1 MIICMPQGPACSSYQ
16 LQTDDTM
23 YPETEQTE
31 LQALIHQFQPQQI
44 LSIGPA
50 GQELF
55 TSYLVGCL
63 ECSLQECISVPTLE
77 QLDGYG
83 RYDLVFVSH
92 VLESMPKS
100 QAEQLIARLRDLH
113 SERLIIVLPIGKDWP
128 GHASHWQQTDMLGL
142 GFSRV
147 AKFQYKQHL
156 VHIYAFDIA
165 SYKTTPEWLNSKY
178 WANPEMFDKYW
189 W

>member
-1 MIICMPQGPACSSYQ
+1 
-16 LQTDDTM
+16 M
-23 YPETEQTE
+23 YPETKQTE
-31 LQALIHQFQPQQI
+31 LKLLIQQFQPQQI

-55 TSYLVGCL
+55 ADYLDVCEECAL
-63 ECSLQECISVPTLE
+63 EECGSAPSLK
-77 QLDGYG
+77 QLDQHGR

-92 VLESMPKS
+92 ILENMPKS
-100 QAEQLIARLRDLH
+100 EAEQLIARLRDMH
-113 SERLIIVLPIGKDWP
+113 SDRLIIVLPIGEDWP
-128 GHASHWQQTDMLGL
+128 NHISHWRQTDMLGL
-142 GFSRV
+142 GFSQV
-147 AKFQYKQHL
+147 AEFQYRQHT

-165 SYKTTPEWLNSKY
+165 SYKTTPEWLNCKY

>member
-1 MIICMPQGPACSSYQ
+1 MPQGPACSSYQ

-55 TSYLVGCL
+55 TSYLAGCP

-142 GFSRV
+142 GFSRL

-165 SYKTTPEWLNSKY
+165 SYKTTPEWLNGKY

>member
-1 MIICMPQGPACSSYQ
+1 MPQGPACSSYQ

-55 TSYLVGCL
+55 TSYLAGCP

-100 QAEQLIARLRDLH
+100 QAEQLIARLRDLLC
-113 SERLIIVLPIGKDWP
+113 ERLIIVLPIGKDWP

>member
-55 TSYLVGCL
+55 TSYLAGCP

-142 GFSRV
+142 GFSRL

-165 SYKTTPEWLNSKY
+165 SYKTTPEWLNGKY

>member
-1 MIICMPQGPACSSYQ
+1 
-16 LQTDDTM
+16 M
-23 YPETEQTE
+23 YPETNQAE
-31 LQALIHQFQPQQI
+31 LRSLIQQFQPQQI

-55 TSYLVGCL
+55 AAYLAGC
-63 ECSLQECISVPTLE
+63 ETCALQECREAPSLQ
-77 QLDGYG
+77 QLDQYG

-92 VLESMPKS
+92 TLEYLPKTE
-100 QAEQLIARLRDLH
+100 AEQLIARLRDLH
-113 SERLIIVLPIGKDWP
+113 SERLIIVLPLGEDWP
-128 GHASHWQQTDMLGL
+128 NHASHWQQTDMLGL
-142 GFSRV
+142 GFSQV
-147 AKFQYKQHL
+147 AEFQHHDQL

-165 SYKTTPEWLNSKY
+165 SYKTTPEWLNNKY

>member
-1 MIICMPQGPACSSYQ
+1 MPQGPACSSYQ

-55 TSYLVGCL
+55 TSYLAGCP

-165 SYKTTPEWLNSKY
+165 SYKTTPEWLNGKY

>member
-1 MIICMPQGPACSSYQ
+1 
-16 LQTDDTM
+16 M

-31 LQALIHQFQPQQI
+31 LRSLIQQFHPQQI

-55 TSYLVGCL
+55 ASYLAGCQQ
-63 ECSLQECISVPTLE
+63 CTLQEIINAPTLQ
-77 QLDGYG
+77 QLDKYG

-92 VLESMPKS
+92 VLENMPKS
-100 QAEQLIARLRDLH
+100 KAEQLIARLRDLH
-113 SERLIIVLPIGKDWP
+113 SDRLIIVLPIGKDWP
-128 GHASHWQQTDMLGL
+128 KHASHWQQTDMLGL
-142 GFSRV
+142 GFSQV
-147 AKFQYKQHL
+147 AEFQYKQHL

-165 SYKTTPEWLNSKY
+165 SYKTTPEWLSNKY

>member
-1 MIICMPQGPACSSYQ
+1 MPQGPACSSYQ

-55 TSYLVGCL
+55 TSYLAGCP

-142 GFSRV
+142 GFSWV

>member
-1 MIICMPQGPACSSYQ
+1 MPQGPACSSYQ

-55 TSYLVGCL
+55 TSYLAGCP